1 MVMIMKNKK
10 VIIICSV
17 VLVVLIFCGIVTPKI
32 ADALLFPEI
41 PQTKSTEFAKKLG
54 AGWNL
59 GNTLEACEKGSSE
72 KMGLESEIYWGN
84 PYTTKKTI
92 EAVKNAG
99 FNTVRIPVTWA
110 PHLSDAPDYKI
121 DEEWL
126 SRVREV
132 VDWVLECDMYAVI
145 NVHHDD
151 AFGLVSS
158 KENEE
163 KSTEMLTKIWA
174 QVAEEFKDYDE
185 RLIFDIMNEPR
196 VINVEE
202 EWYGTDEYRE
212 VVNNLHKAA
221 VETIRKAGGNNET
234 RFIMLSTY
242 AAKEHKENV
251 TALTLPDDEYL
262 LVTIHFYYG
271 TAHQSEFLDCEK
283 KLSIRD
289 KIEIYKTFRLMY
301 DTFISK
307 GIGVVNGEF
316 GWTDRENKG
325 NLREKTQF
333 YVETANK
340 FGIPCFV
347 WDNGESFRLFNREN
361 MYREYG
367 FYIQAIVKASE
378 LYE

>member
-1 MVMIMKNKK
+1 MKNKK

-17 VLVVLIFCGIVTPKI
+17 VLAVLILAGIVTPKI
-32 ADALLFPEI
+32 ANALLFPEI

-59 GNTLEACEKGSSE
+59 GNTLEACEKGSE
-72 KMGLESEIYWGN
+72 GKMGLESETYWGN

-92 EAVKNAG
+92 ESVKKAG
-99 FNTVRIPVTWA
+99 FKTVRIPITWA

-126 SRVREV
+126 ARVKEI

-151 AFGLVSS
+151 AFWLVTD

-163 KSTEMLTKIWA
+163 KSIEILTKIWA
-174 QVAEEFKDYDE
+174 QLSEEFKDYDE
-185 RLIFDIMNEPR
+185 RLVFDIMNEPR
-196 VINVEE
+196 VTGDPE
-202 EWYGTDEYRE
+202 EWSGTDEYRE
-212 VVNNLHKAA
+212 IVNTLHKEA
-221 VETIRKAGGNNET
+221 VETIRKSGGNNET

-242 AAKEHKENV
+242 AAKEHKDNV
-251 TALTLPDDEYL
+251 KALVLPDDEYL

-283 KLSIRD
+283 KLNLIA

-316 GWTDRENKG
+316 GWTDRKNKG

-333 YVETANK
+333 YVETASR

-347 WDNGESFRLFNREN
+347 WDNGESFRLFDRET

-367 FYIQAIVKASE
+367 FYIQAIIRASD
-378 LYE
+378 LYEQQ

>member
-1 MVMIMKNKK
+1 MKNKK
-10 VIIICSV
+10 LLVICSA
-17 VLVVLIFCGIVTPKI
+17 VLVGLILAGAATPHI
-32 ADALLFPEI
+32 AEALLFPEI

-59 GNTLEACEKGSSE
+59 GNTLEACEKGASE
-72 KMGLESEIYWGN
+72 KMGLESEAYWGN

-99 FNTVRIPVTWA
+99 FKTVRIPITWA
-110 PHLSDAPDYKI
+110 PHLGDAPDYKI

-126 SRVREV
+126 ARVKQI

-151 AFGLVSS
+151 AFWLVTD
-158 KENEE
+158 KESEE
-163 KSTEMLTKIWA
+163 KSIEILTKIWA
-174 QVAEEFKDYDE
+174 QLAEEFKDYDE

-196 VINVEE
+196 VVGAEE

-212 VVNNLHKAA
+212 VVNNLHKEA
-221 VETIRKAGGNNET
+221 VETIRKSGGNNET
-234 RFIMLSTY
+234 RFLMLSTY
-242 AAKEHKENV
+242 AAKEHKDNV
-251 TALTLPDDEYL
+251 KALVLPDDEYL
-262 LVTIHFYYG
+262 LVTIHFYYD

-283 KLSIRD
+283 KLSLKD

-325 NLREKTQF
+325 NLREKAYF
-333 YVETANK
+333 YVETASK

-347 WDNGESFRLFNREN
+347 WDNGESFRLFNRET

-367 FYIQAIVKASE
+367 FYIQAIVRASE

>member
-1 MVMIMKNKK
+1 MKNKK

-32 ADALLFPEI
+32 AEALLFPKI

-59 GNTLEACEKGSSE
+59 GNTLEACEKGASE
-72 KMGLESEIYWGN
+72 KMGLESETYWGN

-92 EAVKNAG
+92 EAVKKAG
-99 FNTVRIPVTWA
+99 FKTVRIPITWA
-110 PHLSDAPDYKI
+110 PHLGDASDYKI
-121 DEEWL
+121 DEDWL
-126 SRVREV
+126 ARVKQI

-151 AFGLVSS
+151 AFWLVTN

-163 KSTEMLTKIWA
+163 KSIEILTKIWA
-174 QVAEEFKDYDE
+174 QLSEEFKDYDE
-185 RLIFDIMNEPR
+185 RLVFDIMNEPR
-196 VINVEE
+196 VVGAEE
-202 EWYGTDEYRE
+202 EWSGTDEYRE
-212 VVNNLHKAA
+212 VVNTLHKEA
-221 VETIRKAGGNNET
+221 VETIRKSGGNNET

-242 AAKEHKENV
+242 AAKEHKDNV
-251 TALTLPDDEYL
+251 KALVLPDDEYL
-262 LVTIHFYYG
+262 LVTIHFYYD

-283 KLSIRD
+283 KLSLKD

-316 GWTDRENKG
+316 GWTDRENNG
-325 NLREKTQF
+325 NLREKTLY
-333 YVETANK
+333 YVATASK

-347 WDNGESFRLFNREN
+347 WDNGESFRLFNRET

-367 FYIQAIVKASE
+367 FYIQAIVKASG

>member
-1 MVMIMKNKK
+1 MKNKK
-10 VIIICSV
+10 LLVICSA
-17 VLVVLIFCGIVTPKI
+17 VLVGLILAGATTPHI
-32 ADALLFPEI
+32 AEALLFPEI

-59 GNTLEACEKGSSE
+59 GNTLEACEKGSE
-72 KMGLESEIYWGN
+72 GKMGLESEAYWGN

-99 FNTVRIPVTWA
+99 FKTVRIPITWA
-110 PHLSDAPDYKI
+110 PHLGDAPDYKI

-126 SRVREV
+126 ARVKQI

-151 AFGLVSS
+151 AFWLVTD
-158 KENEE
+158 KESEE
-163 KSTEMLTKIWA
+163 KSIEILTKIWA
-174 QVAEEFKDYDE
+174 QLAEEFKDYDE

-196 VINVEE
+196 VVGAEE

-212 VVNNLHKAA
+212 VVNNFHKEA
-221 VETIRKAGGNNET
+221 VETIRKSGGNNET
-234 RFIMLSTY
+234 RFLMLSTY
-242 AAKEHKENV
+242 AAKEHKDNV
-251 TALTLPDDEYL
+251 KALVLPDDEYL

-283 KLSIRD
+283 KLSLKD

-325 NLREKTQF
+325 YLREKANF
-333 YVETANK
+333 YVETASK

-347 WDNGESFRLFNREN
+347 WDNGESFRLFNRET

-367 FYIQAIVKASE
+367 FYIQAIVRASE

>member
-1 MVMIMKNKK
+1 MIIMKNKK
-10 VIIICSV
+10 LLVICSA
-17 VLVVLIFCGIVTPKI
+17 VLVGLILAGAATPHI
-32 ADALLFPEI
+32 AEALLFPEI
-41 PQTKSTEFAKKLG
+41 PQTKSTELAKKLG

-59 GNTLEACEKGSSE
+59 GNTLEACEKGSEE
-72 KMGLESEIYWGN
+72 KMGLESEAYWGN

-99 FNTVRIPVTWA
+99 FKTVRIPITWA
-110 PHLSDAPDYKI
+110 PHLGDAPDYKI
-121 DEEWL
+121 DEGWL
-126 SRVREV
+126 ARVKQI

-151 AFGLVSS
+151 AFWLVTD
-158 KENEE
+158 KESEE
-163 KSTEMLTKIWA
+163 KSIEILTKIWA
-174 QVAEEFKDYDE
+174 QLAEEFKDYDE

-196 VINVEE
+196 VTGAPE

-212 VVNNLHKAA
+212 VVNNLHKEA
-221 VETIRKAGGNNET
+221 VETIRKSGGNNET
-234 RFIMLSTY
+234 RFLMLSTY
-242 AAKEHKENV
+242 AAKEHKDNV
-251 TALTLPDDEYL
+251 KALVLPDDEYL
-262 LVTIHFYYG
+262 LVTLHFYYG

-283 KLSIRD
+283 KLSLKD

-301 DTFISK
+301 DTFVSK

-325 NLREKTQF
+325 YLREKANF
-333 YVETANK
+333 YVETASK

-347 WDNGESFRLFNREN
+347 WDNGESFRLFNRET

-367 FYIQAIVKASE
+367 FYIQAIVRASE

>member
-1 MVMIMKNKK
+1 MKNKK
-10 VIIICSV
+10 LLVICSA
-17 VLVVLIFCGIVTPKI
+17 VLVGLILAGAATPHI
-32 ADALLFPEI
+32 AEALLFPEI

-59 GNTLEACEKGSSE
+59 GNTLEACEKGSEE
-72 KMGLESEIYWGN
+72 KMGLESEAYWGN

-99 FNTVRIPVTWA
+99 FKTVRIPITWA
-110 PHLSDAPDYKI
+110 PHLGDAPDYKI

-126 SRVREV
+126 ARVKQI

-151 AFGLVSS
+151 AFWLVTD
-158 KENEE
+158 KESEE
-163 KSTEMLTKIWA
+163 KSIEILTKIWA
-174 QVAEEFKDYDE
+174 QLAEEFKDYDE

-196 VINVEE
+196 VTGAPE

-212 VVNNLHKAA
+212 VVNNLHKEA
-221 VETIRKAGGNNET
+221 VETIRKSGGNNET
-234 RFIMLSTY
+234 RFLMLSTY
-242 AAKEHKENV
+242 AAKEHKDNV
-251 TALTLPDDEYL
+251 KALVLPDDEYL

-283 KLSIRD
+283 KLSLKD

-325 NLREKTQF
+325 YLREKAYF
-333 YVETANK
+333 YVETASK

-347 WDNGESFRLFNREN
+347 WDNGESFRLFNRET

-367 FYIQAIVKASE
+367 FYIQAIVRASE

>member
-1 MVMIMKNKK
+1 MKNKK
-10 VIIICSV
+10 VITICSV
-17 VLVVLIFCGIVTPKI
+17 ALAVLVFGGIVTPKI
-32 ADALLFPEI
+32 AEALLFPEI

-59 GNTLEACEKGSSE
+59 GNTLEACEKGSEE

-221 VETIRKAGGNNET
+221 VETIRKSGGNNET

-283 KLSIRD
+283 KLSILD

-301 DTFISK
+301 NTFISK

-361 MYREYG
+361 MYREFG
-367 FYIQAIVKASE
+367 FYIQAIVRASE
-378 LYE
+378 ISE

>member
-1 MVMIMKNKK
+1 MVMCMKNKK
-10 VIIICSV
+10 VITICSV
-17 VLVVLIFCGIVTPKI
+17 ALAVLVFGGIVTPKI
-32 ADALLFPEI
+32 AEALLFPEI

-59 GNTLEACEKGSSE
+59 GNTLEACEKGSEE

-92 EAVKNAG
+92 EAVKKAG

-221 VETIRKAGGNNET
+221 VETIRKSGGNNET

-283 KLSIRD
+283 KLSILD

-301 DTFISK
+301 NTFISK

-361 MYREYG
+361 MYREFG
-367 FYIQAIVKASE
+367 FYIQAIVRASE
-378 LYE
+378 ISE

>member
-1 MVMIMKNKK
+1 MIIMKNKK
-10 VIIICSV
+10 LLVICSA
-17 VLVVLIFCGIVTPKI
+17 VLVGLILAGTATPHI
-32 ADALLFPEI
+32 AEALLFPEI

-59 GNTLEACEKGSSE
+59 GNTLEACEKGSEE
-72 KMGLESEIYWGN
+72 KMGLESEAYWGN

-99 FNTVRIPVTWA
+99 FKTVRIPITWA
-110 PHLSDAPDYKI
+110 PHLGDAPDYKI
-121 DEEWL
+121 DEDWL
-126 SRVREV
+126 ARVKQI

-151 AFGLVSS
+151 AFWLVTD
-158 KENEE
+158 KEIEE
-163 KSTEMLTKIWA
+163 KSIEILTKIWA
-174 QVAEEFKDYDE
+174 QLAEEFKNYDE

-196 VINVEE
+196 VVGAEE

-212 VVNNLHKAA
+212 VVNKLHKEA
-221 VETIRKAGGNNET
+221 VETIRKSGGNNET
-234 RFIMLSTY
+234 RFLMLSTY
-242 AAKEHKENV
+242 AAKEHKDNV
-251 TALTLPDDEYL
+251 KALVLPDDEYL

-271 TAHQSEFLDCEK
+271 TAHQSEFLDCENKLTLKDK
-283 KLSIRD
+283 K
-289 KIEIYKTFRLMY
+289 EIYDTFRLLY
-301 DTFISK
+301 NNFVSK

-325 NLREKTQF
+325 YLREKAIF
-333 YVETANK
+333 YVETASK

-347 WDNGESFRLFNREN
+347 WDNGESFRLFNRET

-367 FYIQAIVKASE
+367 FYIQAIVRASE

>member
-1 MVMIMKNKK
+1 MIIMKNKK
-10 VIIICSV
+10 LLVICSA
-17 VLVVLIFCGIVTPKI
+17 VLVGLILTGVATPHI
-32 ADALLFPEI
+32 ADALLFPKI

-59 GNTLEACEKGSSE
+59 GNTLEACEKGSEE
-72 KMGLESEIYWGN
+72 KMGLESEAYWGN

-99 FNTVRIPVTWA
+99 FKTVRIPITWA
-110 PHLSDAPDYKI
+110 PHLGDAPDYKI

-126 SRVREV
+126 ARVKQI

-151 AFGLVSS
+151 AFWLVTD
-158 KENEE
+158 KESEE
-163 KSTEMLTKIWA
+163 KSIEILTKIWA
-174 QVAEEFKDYDE
+174 QLAEEFKDYDE

-196 VINVEE
+196 VVGAEE

-212 VVNNLHKAA
+212 VVNNLHKEA
-221 VETIRKAGGNNET
+221 VETIRKSGGNNET
-234 RFIMLSTY
+234 RFLMLSTY
-242 AAKEHKENV
+242 AAKEHKDNV
-251 TALTLPDDEYL
+251 KALVLPDDEYL

-283 KLSIRD
+283 KLSLKD

-325 NLREKTQF
+325 YLREKAIF
-333 YVETANK
+333 YVETASK

-347 WDNGESFRLFNREN
+347 WDNGESFRLFNRET

-367 FYIQAIVKASE
+367 FYIQAIVRASG

>member
-1 MVMIMKNKK
+1 MKNKK
-10 VIIICSV
+10 LIIICSA
-17 VLVVLIFCGIVTPKI
+17 VLAGLILAGVATPHI
-32 ADALLFPEI
+32 AKALLFPKI

-54 AGWNL
+54 VGWNL

-72 KMGLESEIYWGN
+72 KMGLESETYWGN

-92 EAVKNAG
+92 EAIKKAG
-99 FNTVRIPVTWA
+99 FDTVRIPVTWSQ
-110 PHLSDAPDYKI
+110 HLGDAPDYKI

-126 SRVREV
+126 ARVKEI

-151 AFGLVSS
+151 SFGLISN

-174 QVAEEFKDYDE
+174 QLAEEFRDYDE
-185 RLIFDIMNEPR
+185 RLVFDIMNEPR
-196 VINVEE
+196 VIGAEE
-202 EWYGTDEYRE
+202 EWSGTDEYRE
-212 VVNNLHKAA
+212 VVNNLHKKA
-221 VETIRKAGGNNET
+221 VEAIRKSGGNNET
-234 RFIMLSTY
+234 RFLMLSTY
-242 AAKEHKENV
+242 AAKEHKDNV
-251 TALTLPDDEYL
+251 KALTLPNDEYL
-262 LVTIHFYYG
+262 LVTIHFYYN
-271 TAHQSEFLDCEK
+271 TAHQSEFSDCEK
-283 KLSIRD
+283 KLSLKD
-289 KIEIYKTFRLMY
+289 KIEIYKTFHLMY

-325 NLREKTQF
+325 NLREKAQF
-333 YVETANK
+333 YVEIASK

-347 WDNGESFRLFNREN
+347 WDNGESFRLFNRET
-361 MYREYG
+361 MYREFG
-367 FYIQAIVKASE
+367 FYIQAIVKASD

>member
-1 MVMIMKNKK
+1 MIIMKNKK
-10 VIIICSV
+10 LLVICSA
-17 VLVVLIFCGIVTPKI
+17 VLVGLILTGVATPHI
-32 ADALLFPEI
+32 ADALLFPKI

-59 GNTLEACEKGSSE
+59 GNTLEACEKGSEE
-72 KMGLESEIYWGN
+72 KMGLESEAYWGN

-99 FNTVRIPVTWA
+99 FKTVRIPITWA
-110 PHLSDAPDYKI
+110 PHLGDAPDYKI

-126 SRVREV
+126 ARVKQI

-151 AFGLVSS
+151 AFWLVTD
-158 KENEE
+158 KESEE
-163 KSTEMLTKIWA
+163 KSIEILTKIWA
-174 QVAEEFKDYDE
+174 QLAEEFKDYDE

-196 VINVEE
+196 VVGAEE

-212 VVNNLHKAA
+212 VVNTLHKEA
-221 VETIRKAGGNNET
+221 VETIRKTGGNNET

-251 TALTLPDDEYL
+251 EALVLPDDEYL

-283 KLSIRD
+283 KLSLKD

-325 NLREKTQF
+325 YLREKANF
-333 YVETANK
+333 YVETASK

-347 WDNGESFRLFNREN
+347 WDNGESFRLFNRET

-367 FYIQAIVKASE
+367 FYIQAIVRASG

>member
-1 MVMIMKNKK
+1 MIIMKNKK
-10 VIIICSV
+10 LLVICSA
-17 VLVVLIFCGIVTPKI
+17 VLVGLILAGATTPHI
-32 ADALLFPEI
+32 AEALLFPET

-59 GNTLEACEKGSSE
+59 GNTLEACEKGSEE
-72 KMGLESEIYWGN
+72 KMGLESEAYWGN

-99 FNTVRIPVTWA
+99 FKTVRIPITWA
-110 PHLSDAPDYKI
+110 PHLGDAPDYKI
-121 DEEWL
+121 DEGWL
-126 SRVREV
+126 ARVKQI

-151 AFGLVSS
+151 AFWLVTD
-158 KENEE
+158 KESEE
-163 KSTEMLTKIWA
+163 KSIEILTKIWA
-174 QVAEEFKDYDE
+174 QLAEEFKDYDE

-196 VINVEE
+196 VTGAPE

-212 VVNNLHKAA
+212 VVNNLHKEA
-221 VETIRKAGGNNET
+221 VETIRKSGGNNET
-234 RFIMLSTY
+234 RFLMLSTY
-242 AAKEHKENV
+242 AAKEHKDNV
-251 TALTLPDDEYL
+251 KALVLPDDEYL

-283 KLSIRD
+283 KLSLKD
-289 KIEIYKTFRLMY
+289 KVEIYKTFRLMY
-301 DTFISK
+301 DTFVSK

-325 NLREKTQF
+325 YLREKANF
-333 YVETANK
+333 YVETASK

-347 WDNGESFRLFNREN
+347 WDNGESFRLFNRET

-367 FYIQAIVKASE
+367 FYIQAIVRASE

>member
-1 MVMIMKNKK
+1 MKNKK
-10 VIIICSV
+10 LLVICSA
-17 VLVVLIFCGIVTPKI
+17 VLVGLILAGAATPHI
-32 ADALLFPEI
+32 AEALLFPEI

-59 GNTLEACEKGSSE
+59 GNTLEACEKGSEE
-72 KMGLESEIYWGN
+72 KMGLESEAYWGN

-99 FNTVRIPVTWA
+99 FKTVRIPITWA
-110 PHLSDAPDYKI
+110 PHLGDAPDYKI

-126 SRVREV
+126 ARVKQI

-151 AFGLVSS
+151 AFWLVTD

-163 KSTEMLTKIWA
+163 KSIEILTKIWA
-174 QVAEEFKDYDE
+174 QLAEEFKDYDE

-196 VINVEE
+196 VVGAEE

-212 VVNNLHKAA
+212 VVNNLHKEA
-221 VETIRKAGGNNET
+221 VETIRKSGGNNET
-234 RFIMLSTY
+234 RFLMLSTY
-242 AAKEHKENV
+242 AAKEHKDNV
-251 TALTLPDDEYL
+251 KVLVLPDDEYL

-283 KLSIRD
+283 KLSLKD

-325 NLREKTQF
+325 YLREKANF
-333 YVETANK
+333 YVETASK

-347 WDNGESFRLFNREN
+347 WDNGESFRLFNRET

-367 FYIQAIVKASE
+367 FYIQAIVRASE

>member
-1 MVMIMKNKK
+1 MKNKK
-10 VIIICSV
+10 LLVICSA
-17 VLVVLIFCGIVTPKI
+17 VLVGLILAGATTPHI
-32 ADALLFPEI
+32 AEALLFPEI

-59 GNTLEACEKGSSE
+59 GNTLEACEKGSEE
-72 KMGLESEIYWGN
+72 KMGLESEAYWGN

-99 FNTVRIPVTWA
+99 FKTVRIPITWA
-110 PHLSDAPDYKI
+110 PHLGDAPDYKI

-126 SRVREV
+126 ARVKQI

-151 AFGLVSS
+151 AFWLVTD
-158 KENEE
+158 KESEE
-163 KSTEMLTKIWA
+163 KSIEILTKIWA
-174 QVAEEFKDYDE
+174 QLAEEFKDYDE

-196 VINVEE
+196 VVGAEE

-212 VVNNLHKAA
+212 VVNNLHKEA
-221 VETIRKAGGNNET
+221 VETIRKSGGNNET
-234 RFIMLSTY
+234 RFLMLSTY
-242 AAKEHKENV
+242 AAKEHKDNV
-251 TALTLPDDEYL
+251 KALVLPDDEYL

-283 KLSIRD
+283 KLSLKD

-301 DTFISK
+301 DTFVSK

-325 NLREKTQF
+325 YLREKANF
-333 YVETANK
+333 YVETASK

-347 WDNGESFRLFNREN
+347 WDNGESFRLFNRET

-367 FYIQAIVKASE
+367 FYIQAIVRASE

>member
-1 MVMIMKNKK
+1 MKNKK
-10 VIIICSV
+10 LLVICSA
-17 VLVVLIFCGIVTPKI
+17 VLVGLILAGAATPHI
-32 ADALLFPEI
+32 AEALLFPEI

-54 AGWNL
+54 VGWNL
-59 GNTLEACEKGSSE
+59 GNTLEACEKGSEE
-72 KMGLESEIYWGN
+72 KMGLESEAYWGN

-99 FNTVRIPVTWA
+99 FKTVRIPITWA
-110 PHLSDAPDYKI
+110 PHLGDAPDYKI
-121 DEEWL
+121 DEDWL
-126 SRVREV
+126 ARVKQI

-151 AFGLVSS
+151 AFWLVTD
-158 KENEE
+158 KESEE
-163 KSTEMLTKIWA
+163 KSIEILTKIWA
-174 QVAEEFKDYDE
+174 QLAEEFKDYDE

-196 VINVEE
+196 VVGAEE

-212 VVNNLHKAA
+212 VVNNLHKKA
-221 VETIRKAGGNNET
+221 VETIRKSGGNNET
-234 RFIMLSTY
+234 RFLMLSTY

-251 TALTLPDDEYL
+251 EALVLPDDEYL

-283 KLSIRD
+283 KLSLKD

-325 NLREKTQF
+325 YLREKANF
-333 YVETANK
+333 YVETASK

-347 WDNGESFRLFNREN
+347 WDNGESFRLFNRET

-367 FYIQAIVKASE
+367 FYIQAIVRASE

>member
-1 MVMIMKNKK
+1 MKNKK

-17 VLVVLIFCGIVTPKI
+17 VLIVLIFCGIVTPKI
-32 ADALLFPEI
+32 AEALLFPEI

-59 GNTLEACEKGSSE
+59 GNTLEACEKGSPE
-72 KMGLESEIYWGN
+72 KMGLESETYWGN
-84 PYTTKKTI
+84 PYTTKETI
-92 EAVKNAG
+92 EAVKKAG
-99 FNTVRIPVTWA
+99 FKTVRIPITWTQ
-110 PHLSDAPDYKI
+110 HLGDAPDYKI
-121 DEEWL
+121 DEDWL
-126 SRVREV
+126 KRVKEI

-151 AFGLVSS
+151 AFWLVTD

-163 KSTEMLTKIWA
+163 KSIEILTKIWA
-174 QVAEEFKDYDE
+174 QLSEEFKDYDE
-185 RLIFDIMNEPR
+185 RLVFDIMNEPR
-196 VINVEE
+196 VTGDPE
-202 EWYGTDEYRE
+202 EWSGTDEYRE
-212 VVNNLHKAA
+212 VVNNLHKKA
-221 VETIRKAGGNNET
+221 VEAIRKSGGNNET

-242 AAKEHKENV
+242 AAKEHKDNV
-251 TALTLPDDEYL
+251 KALVLPDDEYL

-271 TAHQSEFLDCEK
+271 TAHQSEFQDCEK
-283 KLSIRD
+283 KLRLKD

-333 YVETANK
+333 YVETASK

-347 WDNGESFRLFNREN
+347 WDNGESFRLFNRET

-367 FYIQAIVKASE
+367 FYIQSIVRASG

>member
-1 MVMIMKNKK
+1 MTKKSNKTL
-10 VIIICSV
+10 IIWSSIAV
-17 VLVVLIFCGIVTPKI
+17 FLIIAGIVTPRI
-32 ADALLFPEI
+32 AEAVLFPQI
-41 PQTKSTEFAKKLG
+41 PVTKSTEFAKKLG

-59 GNTLEACEKGSSE
+59 GNTLEACEKGSEE
-72 KMGLESEIYWGN
+72 KMGLESETYWGN
-84 PYTTKKTI
+84 PYTTKNTI
-92 EAVKNAG
+92 EAVKKAG
-99 FNTVRIPVTWA
+99 FKTVRIPVTWA
-110 PHLSDAPDYKI
+110 PHLGDAPDYKI
-121 DEEWL
+121 DEAWL
-126 SRVREV
+126 NRVKQI

-151 AFGLVSS
+151 AFWLVTD

-163 KSTEMLTKIWA
+163 KSTEILTKIWA
-174 QVAEEFKDYDE
+174 QLSEEFKDYDE
-185 RLIFDIMNEPR
+185 RLVFDIMNEPR
-196 VINVEE
+196 VTGAPE

-221 VETIRKAGGNNET
+221 VETIRKSGGNNET

-251 TALTLPDDEYL
+251 KALVLPDDEYL

-271 TAHQSEFLDCEK
+271 TAHQSEFADCEK
-283 KLSIRD
+283 ELSLKD

-316 GWTDRENKG
+316 GWTDRKNNP
-325 NLREKTQF
+325 NLAEKTRF
-333 YVETANK
+333 YVGTGNK
-340 FGIPCFV
+340 FGIPSFV
-347 WDNGESFRLFNREN
+347 WDNGESFRLFKREN

-367 FYIQAIVKASE
+367 FYIQSIVKASDF
-378 LYE
+378 YEF